1 MGPPDLLNFTL
12 IPFTHHQIMISL
24 LWQQCWGNHLEHVH
38 LLTWPLGNAS
48 CQLVALFGAPNTDLD
63 WSLHLWNG
71 ASGQK

>member
-1 MGPPDLLNFTL
+1 
-12 IPFTHHQIMISL
+12 MISL

-48 CQLVALFGAPNTDLD
+48 CQLVALFVAPNTDLD